1 MLLPD
6 FLQATLVLCLGE
18 GAGAYF
24 NGRLCRAC
32 PEFVWSLQLGGSV
45 LVGKRNALTGR
56 TLSKEEHM
64 AWRGVSASS
73 VKATKSRNMDGW
85 NSRIGWGTE
94 IRNLLLADG
103 LGFPDGFVG
112 KKSACVS
119 CIAGGFGRR
128 RQTGVRSLGRED
140 LLEEEM
146 ATHSS
151 VLAWRIP
158 WTEEPGGYS
167 PQCHESDTAECVH
180 SCSL

>member
-6 FLQATLVLCLGE
+6 FLRATLVLRLGE

-45 LVGKRNALTGR
+45 LVGNRNALTGR

-85 NSRIGWGTE
+85 NSRIAWGTE

-103 LGFPDGFVG
+103 LGFPDGF
-112 KKSACVS
+112 
-119 CIAGGFGRR
+119 
-128 RQTGVRSLGRED
+128 
-140 LLEEEM
+140 
-146 ATHSS
+146 
-151 VLAWRIP
+151 
-158 WTEEPGGYS
+158 
-167 PQCHESDTAECVH
+167 
-180 SCSL
+180 